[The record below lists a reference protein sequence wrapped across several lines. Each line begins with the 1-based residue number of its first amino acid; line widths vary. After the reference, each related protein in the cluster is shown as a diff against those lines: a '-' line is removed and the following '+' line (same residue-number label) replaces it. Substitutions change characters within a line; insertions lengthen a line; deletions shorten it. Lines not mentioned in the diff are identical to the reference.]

1 MTNYESPIIE
11 YYPID
16 YKLETLNR
24 IFYWQCHPI
33 LPIIDDI
40 KIKNVVS
47 NTQFSQEEIKRNE
60 QSQYYQL

>member
-1 MTNYESPIIE
+1 M
-11 YYPID
+11 
-16 YKLETLNR
+16 
-24 IFYWQCHPI
+24 QCHPI

-47 NTQFSQEEIKRNE
+47 NIEFSKEEIKRNE